1 MNKRDRRSGWKYAK
15 QSGHENENCV
25 KALLDSDLKYQKELM
40 KRLGYPN
47 ENIISTSIG
56 GLHETKVTSVLGK
69 TTKSKTDL
77 KIFCKSEKTINISIK
92 KSSHG
97 QVYFVKAKLF
107 IEVYEKQ
114 FHEPIPDEV
123 QRAICLFW
131 AEADDATTIIQKFA
145 PNTHLKSYALQLRH
159 KSLNATTL
167 KAYSE
172 KLYSAMLN
180 WFSDHIYNITK
191 LSFAM
196 GAAKNSTE
204 WSEFIWYINLLGEN
218 NLDTI
223 FRIEDICN
231 AATAIAQQATYCGES
246 NGGTTIQLPFG
257 FVQWHQSQLQFHH
270 SYEKI
275 CNLLK

>member
-172 KLYSAMLN
+172 K
-180 WFSDHIYNITK
+180 
-191 LSFAM
+191 
-196 GAAKNSTE
+196 
-204 WSEFIWYINLLGEN
+204 
-218 NLDTI
+218 
-223 FRIEDICN
+223 
-231 AATAIAQQATYCGES
+231 
-246 NGGTTIQLPFG
+246 
-257 FVQWHQSQLQFHH
+257 
-270 SYEKI
+270 
-275 CNLLK
+275 